1 MGLMRLRIPQ
11 GFAVGYN
18 KFYDIDLEIAGDS
31 DILDNWGY
39 FTEDLLQI
47 DKMVLRNGRW
57 EIPREQKCIIDLGWY
72 PDSSRDGQYRLVVA
86 NEEWEV
92 HKELSSR
99 DRYVIRDTLEA
110 WLMELNEQGFKAGKR
125 N

>member
-1 MGLMRLRIPQ
+1 MRLRIPQ